1 MSHII
6 KRDTTALLHLKKGYD
21 FHLARFREFWHK
33 KEMFFDAVTINRNP
47 NWQAHNSKYWK
58 NEWCWDADFVASIF
72 DTLWSQTCDSDK
84 PDKLRWLGPYLPET
98 ITSSPR
104 FLELVLLEDI
114 FLQRYLTGQA
124 LNDYVDIT
132 LSSLPRQDRVMKVRW
147 LFEKHI
153 RFTPNKAR
161 DIQTLMENL
170 MTVPDSILSNRSDCI
185 ELVRQCGYALEQM
198 IPWRDDIDFAI
209 DLHSAADWYLNPY
222 FSYRLR
228 KIVKNQPPRVTL
240 EKYKLDTELSHKTQ
254 PVRTGVNKI

>member
-21 FHLARFREFWHK
+21 FHLAWFREFWHK

-72 DTLWSQTCDSDK
+72 DTHCGHKLAIRINQTNSAE
-84 PDKLRWLGPYLPET
+84 RSPYLPET

-153 RFTPNKAR
+153 RFT
-161 DIQTLMENL
+161 QTKQEI
-170 MTVPDSILSNRSDCI
+170 SKLS
-185 ELVRQCGYALEQM
+185 
-198 IPWRDDIDFAI
+198 W
-209 DLHSAADWYLNPY
+209 
-222 FSYRLR
+222 
-228 KIVKNQPPRVTL
+228 KI
-240 EKYKLDTELSHKTQ
+240 
-254 PVRTGVNKI
+254 